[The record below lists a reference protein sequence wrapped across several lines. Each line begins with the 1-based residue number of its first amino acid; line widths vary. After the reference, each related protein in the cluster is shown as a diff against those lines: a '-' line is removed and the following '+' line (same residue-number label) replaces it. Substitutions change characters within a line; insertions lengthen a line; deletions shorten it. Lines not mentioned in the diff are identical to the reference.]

1 MKNELIKVVSAAP
14 CLKIA
19 DVNFNKKGII
29 ELINEESDSG
39 LIVFPE
45 LSVTGYTSADL
56 FQSDL
61 LLKESE
67 KAVVEI
73 AEATKDKGLTVVV
86 GVPLRYANSIYNCA
100 AILSNGKVKALIPK
114 TYIPNYSE
122 FYEVRW
128 FASGKDIKNAMLNF
142 VGEEVPFGTDILAED
157 CVSGAV
163 LGVEICEDLWVPDKP
178 STHASLAGA
187 NIIANLS
194 ASDELI
200 GKQDYRKE
208 LVKQQ
213 SGSCY
218 CAYVYAS
225 SGTMESS
232 TDLVFSG
239 HSIIAQ
245 NGSVLSENIFPE
257 YPHSE
262 KAIIDLQAVMHDR
275 RHQNTFENVNVSGY
289 RRVDVSIKNAGS
301 DTVYKKSAG
310 CAEANEVTN
319 GCNEVKQKT
328 VGCAEAENTKCN
340 EVSISELAGILKQY
354 DYPIA
359 RNPFV
364 PKDDELRK
372 TRCEKILRIQANG
385 LATRVRST
393 GINNLVIGI
402 SGGLDSTLALLVC
415 HEAKKLV
422 NDIHIIAYTMPN
434 RGNTTKKTFD
444 NASRLMELLADESYE
459 IPIEEG
465 VKLHLSQLGHEETY
479 QGEGDVTYE
488 NAQARM
494 RTYILMDAANMK
506 NGLVVGTGDLS
517 ELALGWCTYNGD
529 HMSMYAVNAS
539 VPKTL
544 VQYICRTYANTCG
557 NEELK
562 EVILSVCDTP
572 ITPELT
578 PNKEGEIAQKTE
590 EKIGKY
596 DLNDFFLFYTLRYGF
611 EPARSVA
618 YAIKAYPEVSEKEI
632 VNAAKN
638 FFKRFFTQQF
648 KRSCLPDGPKVGSVT
663 LSPRGDWRMP
673 SDASVA
679 LWLEDLDNFS

>member
-1 MKNELIKVVSAAP
+1 MENKLIQVVAATP
-14 CLKIA
+14 GLKIG
-19 DVNFNKKGII
+19 DVKLNTSEITDII
-29 ELINEESDSG
+29 NQSAESG

-67 KAVVEI
+67 KALLEI
-73 AEATKDKGLTVVV
+73 ANATKDKELTAVV
-86 GVPLRYANSIYNCA
+86 GIPFRFANCIYNCA
-100 AILSNGKVKALIPK
+100 AILSGGKIKALIPK
-114 TYIPNYSE
+114 SYIPNYSE

-128 FASGKDIKNAMLNF
+128 FTSGKDIKNMT
-142 VGEEVPFGTDILAED
+142 VKIGGEEVPFGVDILAED
-157 CVSGAV
+157 EATGAV
-163 LGVEICEDLWVPDKP
+163 LGVEICEDLWIPDKP
-178 STHASLAGA
+178 STHAALAGA
-187 NIIANLS
+187 NILANLS

-218 CAYVYAS
+218 SAYIYVS
-225 SGTMESS
+225 SGTNESS

-239 HSIIAQ
+239 HSIIAR
-245 NGSVLSENIFPE
+245 NGSILAESIFPE
-257 YPHSE
+257 YPNIE
-262 KAIIDLQAVMHDR
+262 KAVIDLQAIMHDR
-275 RHQNTFENVNVSGY
+275 RHQNTFENENVNGY
-289 RRVDVSIKNAGS
+289 RRVSVSIKAIG
-301 DTVYKKSAG
+301 K
-310 CAEANEVTN
+310 NEV
-319 GCNEVKQKT
+319 G
-328 VGCAEAENTKCN
+328 AR
-340 EVSISELAGILKQY
+340 ELGEILKQY

-364 PKDDELRK
+364 PKDDNLRK
-372 TRCEKILRIQANG
+372 SRCEKILRIQANG
-385 LATRVRST
+385 LATRVRLT
-393 GINNLVIGI
+393 GIKNLVIGI

-422 NDIHIIAYTMPN
+422 KDIRIIAYTMPN
-434 RGNTTKKTFD
+434 RGNTTKTTFD
-444 NASRLMELLADESYE
+444 NASRLMELLADESHE

-465 VKLHLSQLGHEETY
+465 VKLHLSELGHEETY

-529 HMSMYAVNAS
+529 HMSMYAVNTS

-544 VQYICRTYANTCG
+544 VQYICRTYAYTCE

-618 YAIKAYPEVSEKEI
+618 YAIKAYPELASSDIFE
-632 VNAAKN
+632 AAKK

-648 KRSCLPDGPKVGSVT
+648 KRSCLPDGPKVGSVS

-673 SDASVA
+673 SDASVK
-679 LWLEDLDNFS
+679 LWLDDLEN

>member
-1 MKNELIKVVSAAP
+1 MENKLIQVVSATP
-14 CLKIA
+14 CLKTG
-19 DVNFNKKGII
+19 DVKFNTKAAVD
-29 ELINEESDSG
+29 LINETFDSG

-67 KAVVEI
+67 KALSEI
-73 AEATKDKGLTVVV
+73 AKATKDKGLTAVV
-86 GVPLRYANSIYNCA
+86 GAPLRYANSIYNCA
-100 AILSNGKVKALIPK
+100 AILSDGKVRALIPK
-114 TYIPNYSE
+114 TFIPNYSE

-128 FASGKDIKNAMLNF
+128 FVSGKDIKNTT
-142 VGEEVPFGTDILAED
+142 VKIDGEEVPFGVDILAED
-157 CVSGAV
+157 EATGAV
-163 LGVEICEDLWVPDKP
+163 LSAEICEDLWVPDKP
-178 STHASLAGA
+178 STHAALAGA

-200 GKQDYRKE
+200 GKENYRRD

-218 CAYVYAS
+218 CAYIYSS
-225 SGTMESS
+225 SGTHESS

-245 NGSVLSENIFPE
+245 NGILLTESIFPE
-257 YPHSE
+257 YPHME
-262 KAIIDLQAVMHDR
+262 KAVIDLQAIMHDR
-275 RHQNTFENVNVSGY
+275 RHQNTFENENVNGY
-289 RRVDVSIKNAGS
+289 RRVKVSIKAI
-301 DTVYKKSAG
+301 
-310 CAEANEVTN
+310 
-319 GCNEVKQKT
+319 GCNE
-328 VGCAEAENTKCN
+328 
-340 EVSISELAGILKQY
+340 AGIREMGDILKKY

-364 PKDDELRK
+364 PKDDGLRK
-372 TRCEKILRIQANG
+372 VRCEKILRIQANG

-393 GINNLVIGI
+393 GIKNLVIGI

-422 NDIHIIAYTMPN
+422 NDIRIIAYTMPN
-434 RGNTTKKTFD
+434 RGNTTKTTFD
-444 NASRLMELLADESYE
+444 NASRLMELLADESHE

-465 VKLHLSQLGHEETY
+465 VKLHLSELGHEETY

-529 HMSMYAVNAS
+529 HLSMYAVNAS

-544 VQYICRTYANTCG
+544 VQYICRTYAYTCG
-557 NEELK
+557 NDDLK
-562 EVILSVCDTP
+562 DVILSVCNTP

-618 YAIKAYPEVSEKEI
+618 YAIKAYPEVEAEEI

-648 KRSCLPDGPKVGSVT
+648 KRSCLPDGPKVGSVS

-673 SDASVA
+673 SDASSA
-679 LWLEDLDNFS
+679 LWLKDLDNL

>member
-1 MKNELIKVVSAAP
+1 MENKLIQVVSATP
-14 CLKIA
+14 GLKIG
-19 DVNFNKKGII
+19 DVKFNTSEITDII
-29 ELINEESDSG
+29 NQSAESG

-67 KAVVEI
+67 KALQEI
-73 AEATKDKGLTVVV
+73 ADATKGKELTAVV
-86 GVPLRYANSIYNCA
+86 GIPFRFANCIYNCA
-100 AILSNGKVKALIPK
+100 AIISGGKIKALIPK
-114 TYIPNYSE
+114 SYIPNYSE

-128 FASGKDIKNAMLNF
+128 FTSGKDIKNMT
-142 VGEEVPFGTDILAED
+142 VKIGGEEVPFGVDILAED
-157 CVSGAV
+157 EATGAV
-163 LGVEICEDLWVPDKP
+163 LGVEICEDLWIPDKP
-178 STHASLAGA
+178 STHAALAGA
-187 NIIANLS
+187 NILANLS

-200 GKQDYRKE
+200 GKQDYRNE

-218 CAYVYAS
+218 SAYIYVS
-225 SGTMESS
+225 SGTNESS

-239 HSIIAQ
+239 HSIIAR
-245 NGSVLSENIFPE
+245 NGSILAESIFPE
-257 YPHSE
+257 YPHIE
-262 KAIIDLQAVMHDR
+262 KAVIDLQAIMHDR
-275 RHQNTFENVNVSGY
+275 RHQNTFENENVNGY
-289 RRVDVSIKNAGS
+289 RRVSVSIKAIG
-301 DTVYKKSAG
+301 K
-310 CAEANEVTN
+310 NEV
-319 GCNEVKQKT
+319 G
-328 VGCAEAENTKCN
+328 AR
-340 EVSISELAGILKQY
+340 ELGEILKQY

-364 PKDDELRK
+364 PKDDNLRK
-372 TRCEKILRIQANG
+372 SRCEKILRIQANG

-393 GINNLVIGI
+393 GIKNLVIGI

-422 NDIHIIAYTMPN
+422 KDIRIIAYTMPN
-434 RGNTTKKTFD
+434 RGNTTKTTFD
-444 NASRLMELLADESYE
+444 NASRLMELLADESHE

-465 VKLHLSQLGHEETY
+465 VKLHLSELGHEETY

-529 HMSMYAVNAS
+529 HMSMYAVNTS

-544 VQYICRTYANTCG
+544 VQYICRTYAYTCE

-618 YAIKAYPEVSEKEI
+618 YAIKAYPELASSDIFE
-632 VNAAKN
+632 AAKK

-648 KRSCLPDGPKVGSVT
+648 KRSCLPDGPKVGSVS

-673 SDASVA
+673 SDASVK
-679 LWLEDLDNFS
+679 LWLEDLEK